1 MKKNDKILI
10 AVILLLGAITWMIIA
25 FTKQEGSKVRVTVDG
40 KEYKEFNLKQDTTY
54 TVELENGEWN
64 TFMIKDGHV
73 DMTEASC
80 PDKLCVNHSDI
91 SYNHETIVC
100 LPNKVVLQI
109 IDGEEND
116 VDAVAK

>member
-10 AVILLLGAITWMIIA
+10 GVILLLGILTWLVIAI
-25 FTKQEGSKVRVTVDG
+25 TKQEGSKVRVTVDG
-40 KEYKEFNLKQDTTY
+40 KEYTVLSLSKDTSY

-64 TFMIKDGHV
+64 TFVIQDGHV

-80 PDKLCVNHSDI
+80 PDKLCVHHSDI
-91 SYNHETIVC
+91 SYQNETIVC

-109 IDGEEND
+109 IGGKEND